1 MSILREILG
10 DSLLSHVLYFRQ
22 EQEEG
27 TMIERADRKGILQ
40 KVSAG
45 FLILTIPLAGL
56 IFGATAGEDGAG
68 SGQIQPGT
76 SLAAKIEKKALVHVV
91 TPSGTKE
98 IRQPLIVP
106 EGLKSQI
113 VGSTPIPWDEIQKIR
128 YQGRATMTGMW
139 IGFGIGAAFGTTVC
153 LIASA
158 EGLEDI
164 FWYYYPLTIAA
175 GAVIGAGSGALI
187 GALFPKWRTLYDAP
201 AGPPMVARVSL
212 APTRR
217 GGAMTLTLAF

>member
-1 MSILREILG
+1 
-10 DSLLSHVLYFRQ
+10 
-22 EQEEG
+22 
-27 TMIERADRKGILQ
+27 MIERADRKRILHRAA
-40 KVSAG
+40 AG
-45 FLILTIPLAGL
+45 FLILTIPLAGF
-56 IFGATAGEDGAG
+56 IFGSAAGEHPAG

-76 SLAAKIEKKALVHVV
+76 SLAAKIEKKALVQVV
-91 TPSGTKE
+91 TTSGTKE
-98 IRQPLIVP
+98 IRYPLIVP

-139 IGFGIGAAFGTTVC
+139 VGAGLGAAFGTAAS
-153 LIASA
+153 IAA
-158 EGLEDI
+158 ANEED
-164 FWYYYPLTIAA
+164 FYWWAYPLFIGASTAA
-175 GAVIGAGSGALI
+175 GALSGALV
-187 GALFPKWRTLYDAP
+187 GALFPKWKTLYDAP

>member
-1 MSILREILG
+1 
-10 DSLLSHVLYFRQ
+10 
-22 EQEEG
+22 
-27 TMIERADRKGILQ
+27 MIERADRKRILHRAA
-40 KVSAG
+40 AG
-45 FLILTIPLAGL
+45 FLVLAIPMAGFVL
-56 IFGATAGEDGAG
+56 GSAEGEDTAV

-76 SLAAKIEKKALVHVV
+76 SLAAKIEKKALIHVV

-98 IRQPLIVP
+98 IQHPLIVP

-113 VGSTPIPWDEIQKIR
+113 AGATPIPWDEIQKIR

-139 IGFGIGAAFGTTVC
+139 VGFGIGAAFGTAVC
-153 LIASA
+153 IGTAA
-158 EGLEDI
+158 EGLDE
-164 FWYYYPLTIAA
+164 FYWYFYPLTIAA

-201 AGPPMVARVSL
+201 SGPPMVARVSL

-217 GGAMTLTLAF
+217 GGAMALTLAF

>member
-1 MSILREILG
+1 
-10 DSLLSHVLYFRQ
+10 
-22 EQEEG
+22 
-27 TMIERADRKGILQ
+27 MIERADRKRILHRAA
-40 KVSAG
+40 AG
-45 FLILTIPLAGL
+45 FLVLAIPMAGFV
-56 IFGATAGEDGAG
+56 FGSAAGEDPAG

-76 SLAAKIEKKALVHVV
+76 SLAAKIEKKALVQVI
-91 TPSGTKE
+91 TPAGTTE
-98 IRQPLIVP
+98 IRRPLIVP

-113 VGSTPIPWDEIQKIR
+113 VGSTPIPWNEIQKIR

-187 GALFPKWRTLYDAP
+187 GAMFPKWRTLYDAP